1 MDCLLL
7 LLIVYIMYLL
17 TAVIF
22 SNGRLLS
29 PSVVFSASFTFML
42 LLAYI
47 FKEILG
53 FRVNE
58 TTFQVLSFG
67 GFIFVATEIFVQ
79 WFLQRKEKILCNSST
94 GNELII
100 LSDKVLNFLII
111 FLGLSTIICIYVF
124 FINTT
129 GESIAVRMI
138 TYKFALLYD
147 DSSIEYRAY
156 MSQLYKVNM
165 CIAYFGSYIF
175 IYNLVNGS
183 IGAIRKL
190 KYISI
195 IILFG
200 IYGIFFNAA
209 RQPVIEILLF
219 LPLVYLSLTLQRKDR
234 KKVILLLKKTLPV
247 LILLGIIFYYTA
259 TMVGR
264 RETERGVLEYIAVYF
279 CGGLYSFNLH
289 VYEPARNALWGQSS
303 FSDIYGV
310 LINLGLISETADMRY
325 HDFDLY
331 GNTVTIFGRW
341 YEDFGQLGVYVMTCL
356 VSAFFAM
363 FFYKK
368 IVPEKNVYK
377 VNHMGKLIYSKFI
390 IGLLWAGYDDRIRPL
405 FSVSTLC
412 FVIGIIVLWRILITR
427 NVE

>member
-7 LLIVYIMYLL
+7 LLIVYILYLL
-17 TAVIF
+17 LSIIF

-42 LLAYI
+42 LLAYM

-58 TTFQVLSFG
+58 ATFQVLSFG
-67 GFIFVATEIFVQ
+67 GFIFVATEILMQ
-79 WFLQRKEKILCNSST
+79 WFLQRKGNILCKSST
-94 GNELII
+94 GNEII
-100 LSDKVLNFLII
+100 ALSDNVVNFLII

-138 TYKFALLYD
+138 QYKFALLYD
-147 DSSIEYRAY
+147 DSSVKYRVY

-165 CIAYFGSYIF
+165 CIAYFSSYIF
-175 IYNLVNGS
+175 IYNLANNS
-183 IGAIRKL
+183 ISSIRKL

-200 IYGIFFNAA
+200 IYSVFFNAA

-219 LPLVYLSLTLQRKDR
+219 LPLVYLSLHLKRKDR
-234 KKVILLLKKTLPV
+234 KKVISLLKKTLPI
-247 LILLGIIFYYTA
+247 LILLGLIFYYTA

-310 LINLGLISETADMRY
+310 LINLGIVSETADMRY

-341 YEDFGQLGVYVMTCL
+341 YEDFGQLGVYVMTFL
-356 VSAFFAM
+356 VSAFLSI

-368 IVPEKNVYK
+368 IVPEKNVFK
-377 VNHMGKLIYSKFI
+377 VNHISKLIYSKFI
-390 IGLLWAGYDDRIRPL
+390 ISLLWAGYDDRIRPL

-412 FVIGIIVLWRILITR
+412 FVLGIILLWRIFISR
-427 NVE
+427 KVE